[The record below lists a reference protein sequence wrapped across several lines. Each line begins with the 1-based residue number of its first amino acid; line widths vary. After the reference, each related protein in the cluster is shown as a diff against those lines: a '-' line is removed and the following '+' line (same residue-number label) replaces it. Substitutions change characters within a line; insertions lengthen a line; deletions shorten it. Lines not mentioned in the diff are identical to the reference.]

1 MKISALIITY
11 NEERNIARCID
22 SLKPVADEIIV
33 IDSFSKD
40 QTEAICISKG
50 VKFIQHPFEGFIFQK
65 NFALLQANFDYVLSL
80 DADECLSKELEASIL
95 NVKQSGTPQKAY
107 SFNRLTNYCGQW
119 IKHCG
124 WYPDRKVRLWHKEFG
139 KWAGKGLHETV
150 KLNEGV
156 KANRLSGD
164 LQHYSFNTINDHI
177 EQIHFF
183 TDIGAQGAF
192 DNGERSN
199 LLKILVKPAFKLF
212 RDYILKLGF
221 MDGYYGFIICAN
233 SSYAKFLKYV
243 KLKEIQNGKFFLEE
257 EEV

>member
-1 MKISALIITY
+1 MKISAVIITY
-11 NEERNIARCID
+11 NEERNIGRCID
-22 SLKPVADEIIV
+22 SLEEVADEIIV

-40 QTEAICISKG
+40 QTEAICRSKG

-80 DADECLSKELEASIL
+80 DADESLSELLKDSIKILKEDQQPA
-95 NVKQSGTPQKAY
+95 KAY
-107 SFNRLTNYCGQW
+107 SFNRLTSYCGQW

-124 WYPDRKVRLWHKEFG
+124 WYPDRKVRLWHKDFG

-150 KLNEGV
+150 KLNAEV
-156 KANRLSGD
+156 KTQRLKGD
-164 LQHYSFNTINDHI
+164 LLHYSFHTINDHI

-183 TDIGAQGAF
+183 TDIGAQSAY

-199 LLKILVKPAFKLF
+199 LFKIIIKPSFKLF

-221 MDGYYGFIICAN
+221 LDGYYGFIICAN
-233 SSYAKFLKYV
+233 SSYAKFLKYI
-243 KLKEIQNGKFFLEE
+243 KLREIQNGKFYLEDPSA
-257 EEV
+257 